1 MTNASTHLV
10 LLVEDNLDHAELVMR
25 SLSEHRLPMKVTH
38 LRDGQ
43 AALDYLFRDGEWA
56 NPDLSPRPQVLLLD
70 LRLPRVD
77 GLEVLR
83 RVKESDSLAQ
93 LPVVILTTSA
103 AERDIAKAY
112 DRRANSYL
120 IKPLDFTQFRR
131 LMEDLGVYWLGWNAS
146 PLA

>member
-1 MTNASTHLV
+1 MANDSGHLV

-25 SLSEHRLPMKVTH
+25 SLAEHRLPMKVTH

-43 AALDYLFRDGEWA
+43 AALDYLFREGEWA
-56 NPDLSPRPQVLLLD
+56 DPNSSPRPHVLLLD

-83 RVKESDSLAQ
+83 KIKESENLSQ

-120 IKPLDFTQFRR
+120 IKPLDFSQFRR

-146 PLA
+146 PLN

>member
-1 MTNASTHLV
+1 MTNPSSHHV

-25 SLSEHRLPMKVTH
+25 SLSEHRLPVKVTH

-43 AALDYLFRDGEWA
+43 AALDYLFREGEWTD
-56 NPDLSPRPQVLLLD
+56 PESSPRPQVLLLD

-83 RVKESDSLAQ
+83 RVKETDHMSQ

-120 IKPLDFTQFRR
+120 IKPLDFSQFRR

-146 PLA
+146 PLV

>member
-1 MTNASTHLV
+1 MTAKRPSTTSSAR
-10 LLVEDNLDHAELVMR
+10 E
-25 SLSEHRLPMKVTH
+25 SGP
-38 LRDGQ
+38 
-43 AALDYLFRDGEWA
+43 
-56 NPDLSPRPQVLLLD
+56 NPESSPRPHVLLLD

-83 RVKESDSLAQ
+83 RVKEAETLNQ

-120 IKPLDFTQFRR
+120 IKPLDFVSSA
-131 LMEDLGVYWLGWNAS
+131 G
-146 PLA
+146 